1 MRSHI
6 IILSLCKSM
15 NHNQKQKLKQ
25 AGTKSLSSLYPCNFQ
40 GKFHHGKSL
49 IPLEGRNEENSRAF
63 KRRHTHP
70 GGLNGKESACQCRR
84 CGFDPWVREI
94 LWRREWLPTP
104 VFLPGKSHGQRSLV
118 GYSPWGC
125 RRVRHNLVTTLPTT
139 TTYLLSTSK
148 KTGESTTFPNC

>member
-15 NHNQKQKLKQ
+15 NHNQIQKLKQ
-25 AGTKSLSSLYPCNFQ
+25 AGTQSLSSLYPCNFQ

-70 GGLNGKESACQCRR
+70 GGSVVKNLPANAGDAGLIPGSGRSSGEGNG
-84 CGFDPWVREI
+84 
-94 LWRREWLPTP
+94 
-104 VFLPGKSHGQRSLV
+104 
-118 GYSPWGC
+118 
-125 RRVRHNLVTTLPTT
+125 
-139 TTYLLSTSK
+139 YLLQYSCLENPMDRGAWWVTVH
-148 KTGESTTFPNC
+148 GVAEESDTN